1 MTISLKLERKIL
13 NEKNTIGEL
22 YWEGEMECNTLEDT
36 DRFLENQ
43 QNEKV
48 DKQSAIPRGSFRVII
63 DKSERFKREMPHLLN
78 VPRFTGVRIHK
89 GNTEEDT
96 EGCILVG
103 EYVGEDMKSVV
114 NSKKAFDK
122 LFAKMVEAIKNGEEF
137 VIEVI

>member
-103 EYVGEDMKSVV
+103 EYV
-114 NSKKAFDK
+114 
-122 LFAKMVEAIKNGEEF
+122 
-137 VIEVI
+137 